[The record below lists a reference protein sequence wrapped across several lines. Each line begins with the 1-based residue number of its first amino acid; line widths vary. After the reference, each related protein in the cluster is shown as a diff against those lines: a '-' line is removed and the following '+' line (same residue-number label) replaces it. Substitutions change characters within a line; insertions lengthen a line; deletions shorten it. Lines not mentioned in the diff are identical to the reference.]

1 MKIEEIKKEYITSK
15 KLFNFREL
23 LHQNTKEYF
32 KLKKWLDKQELDI
45 EFILYEDECGNE
57 VLKEYLKQLKGGK
70 RKWKK
75 IS

>member
-1 MKIEEIKKEYITSK
+1 MKEYITTK

-23 LHQNTKEYF
+23 IHQNTKEYF

-70 RKWKK
+70 E
-75 IS
+75 